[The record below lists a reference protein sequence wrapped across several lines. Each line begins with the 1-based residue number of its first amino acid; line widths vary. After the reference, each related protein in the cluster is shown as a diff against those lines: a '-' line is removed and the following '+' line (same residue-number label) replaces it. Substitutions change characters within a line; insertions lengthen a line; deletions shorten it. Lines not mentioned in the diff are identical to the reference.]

1 MPLWGNRDLAS
12 GNQKPVFANTSPTT
26 SNSTINGT
34 KANTAKYY
42 GNVWGV
48 SATEAAANTTGDGGK
63 MTHAGWVSQKIG
75 TGFVKEVRIT
85 SAGSGYNAAA
95 DLIFTGGGG
104 SGATGTY
111 TVSSNANAQ
120 LNVVTTVS
128 VTNGGSGYTSKPTV
142 TANGSN
148 ISAASI
154 EVIMGGKV
162 GRTQYEVLVA
172 MGSITDDN
180 TADNTYFPGT

>member
-1 MPLWGNRDLAS
+1 MALWGNRDLAS

-48 SATEAAANTTGDGGK
+48 SATEEANTQGDGVRS
-63 MTHAGWVSQKIG
+63 THAGWVSQKIG
-75 TGFVKEVRIT
+75 TGFVKELRIT
-85 SAGSGYNAAA
+85 SAGRGYNAAA

-111 TVSSNANAQ
+111 TVSSNANSQ
-120 LNVVTTVS
+120 LNVITTLT
-128 VTNGGSGYTSKPTV
+128 VTNGGSGYTSAPTV

-148 ISAASI
+148 ITAASI

-162 GRTQYEVLVA
+162 GRRQYETLVA

-180 TADNTYFPGT
+180 SADDTYFPGT

>member
-1 MPLWGNRDLAS
+1 MALWGNRDLAS

-34 KANTAKYY
+34 AANSAKYY

-75 TGFVKEVRIT
+75 TGYIKELIIT
-85 SAGSGYNAAA
+85 DAGAGYNTAA
-95 DLIFTGGGG
+95 DLIITGGGG
-104 SGATGTY
+104 SGATGTF

-128 VTNGGSGYTSKPTV
+128 LTNQGSGYTSTPTV

-154 EVIMGGKV
+154 TAVMGGRI

-172 MGSITDDN
+172 MGSMSNDN

>member
-1 MPLWGNRDLAS
+1 MSLWGNRDLAS

-26 SNSTINGT
+26 SSSTINGS

-48 SATEAAANTTGDGGK
+48 SATEAAANGSGDGGK

-75 TGFVKEVRIT
+75 TGFVKEIRIAT
-85 SAGSGYNAAA
+85 AGVGYNVAA

-111 TVSSNANAQ
+111 TVTSNANAQ
-120 LNVVTTVS
+120 LNVVTTVTL
-128 VTNGGSGYTSKPTV
+128 TNGGSGYTSAPTI

-148 ISAASI
+148 IAAATF
-154 EVIMGGKV
+154 EVDMGGRT
-162 GRTQYEVLVA
+162 GRRNYEVLVA
-172 MGSITDDN
+172 MGSVTDDD